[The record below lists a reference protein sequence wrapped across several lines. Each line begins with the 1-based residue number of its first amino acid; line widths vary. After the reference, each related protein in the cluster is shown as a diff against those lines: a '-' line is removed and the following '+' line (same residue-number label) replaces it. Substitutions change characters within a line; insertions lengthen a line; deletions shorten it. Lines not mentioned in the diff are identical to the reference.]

1 MSLLAVFL
9 GCLVSPL
16 APEQVPV
23 DPSVYTIQHRAFRVP
38 VQVESRR
45 AEIEQ
50 IALFVSTDQG
60 KTWKE
65 AGVIGP
71 DEDSFR
77 YLAADDGL
85 YWFAVQITLKDKTK
99 EPAELGLLQPA
110 LKVNVE
116 TPKKPEWQPAIA
128 ELDEEVKQL
137 RSEVK
142 RLRERIAALEKSL
155 KDKP

>member
-1 MSLLAVFL
+1 MLLYHALLV
-9 GCLVSPL
+9 CLALPPVA
-16 APEQVPV
+16 APA
-23 DPSVYTIQHRAFRVP
+23 DPNVYTVQHRTFRVP

-45 AEIEQ
+45 NEIEQ
-50 IALFVSTDQG
+50 IVLFVSTDQG

-77 YLAADDGL
+77 YQAPADGS
-85 YWFAVQITLKDKTK
+85 YWFAVQIALKNKTK
-99 EPAELGLLQPA
+99 EPAEQGLLEPA
-110 LKVNVE
+110 LKVAVE
-116 TPKKPEWQPAIA
+116 TPKKPEWQPALA
-128 ELDEEVKQL
+128 ELEAEVKQL

-142 RLRERIAALEKSL
+142 RLKDRIAVLEQSP